1 MTLWTKFNESQN
13 WQVSSKNKCDVCLFN
28 RSFALLLMMT
38 NPESGDKNMWRK
50 HKTRQQNLA
59 SWETEHIQ
67 QKLFETS
74 QRTQPD
80 LAAFY
85 DICMASRWIRHSLIR
100 SHTQRAHITEL
111 RNTTTQYA
119 NYQYSHVKTC
129 EKFPKSQSANQRSND
144 IGKKLTVPQYQ
155 WMQLLVH
162 FMQY

>member
-1 MTLWTKFNESQN
+1 MWCVSFQSIICTAIDDDQSRMIHETKCGENTKQG
-13 WQVSSKNKCDVCLFN
+13 NKIWP
-28 RSFALLLMMT
+28 R
-38 NPESGDKNMWRK
+38 EK
-50 HKTRQQNLA
+50 Q
-59 SWETEHIQ
+59 HIQ

-80 LAAFY
+80 IAAFY